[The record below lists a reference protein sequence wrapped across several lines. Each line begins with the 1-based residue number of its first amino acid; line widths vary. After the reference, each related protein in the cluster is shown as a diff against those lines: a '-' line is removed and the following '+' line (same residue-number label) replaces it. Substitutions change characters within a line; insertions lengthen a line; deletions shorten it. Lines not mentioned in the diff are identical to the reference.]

1 MPLTREELLAAVAC
15 LRRDGL
21 VQTQIALR
29 LDISQSAVSRALAEA
44 EETEILKVSRS
55 VDPSRVTPQAWL
67 KVDQLLY
74 GDAELVARLK
84 QWSPH
89 PPSLHICQDGSFHN
103 EAAGVVVGLLKY
115 SRVVGVMC
123 GVTVRRLI
131 ACVQD
136 CLPHGKA
143 ALPQS
148 IQCVPLAGDA
158 VHFINST
165 NEHLSASLL
174 SGEMQQALTGP
185 AESGGPSLLGV
196 PAYLPRALVRSGRRD
211 PLWDFIRG
219 FPGYKAIFGSEAG
232 GRPWVDRVDTIVTGV
247 GIMQWIEG
255 ELGPGTGV
263 FISERLATDGMAP
276 AELEPLICGDMAG
289 VLFPKEGLGAK
300 ERKEVDELNV
310 GWTGIKQEQLL
321 RVAEQARRSEL
332 PGNIVL
338 AAGKAKAPVLRALV
352 KGGYVN
358 HLIIDLELAAGMKAL
373 ETC

>member
-44 EETEILKVSRS
+44 EEMEILKVSRS
-55 VDPSRVTPQAWL
+55 VDPTRVTPQAWL

-74 GDAELVARLK
+74 GDVELAGRLK
-84 QWSPH
+84 QWSPQ

-115 SRVVGVMC
+115 SSVVGVMC

-131 ACVQD
+131 ACIQD
-136 CLPHGKA
+136 CLPHGKGTR
-143 ALPQS
+143 PDS

-185 AESGGPSLLGV
+185 AAIGPSLLGV

-219 FPGYKAIFGSEAG
+219 FPGYKAIFGTEGG
-232 GRPWVDRVDTIVTGV
+232 GRPWVERVDTIVTGV
-247 GIMQWIEG
+247 GIMQWIGG

-263 FISERLATDGMAP
+263 FISERLATDGMP
-276 AELEPLICGDMAG
+276 PTELEPLICGDMAG
-289 VLFPKEGLGAK
+289 VLFPKEGLEPK

-310 GWTGIKQEQLL
+310 GWTGIKEEQLL
-321 RVAEQARRSEL
+321 RVAEHARISGR

-358 HLIIDLELAAGMKAL
+358 HLIIDLELAAGLKAL
-373 ETC
+373 EVR